1 MPFNAIPGL
10 FCAPTRG
17 VITLVFVGATATEA
31 EMFCAEMALGLS
43 VLGKV
48 STAWSGSP
56 FAVIERK
63 VLLQD
68 QVAVAVALTEGELLK
83 RLEA

>member
-1 MPFNAIPGL
+1 
-10 FCAPTRG
+10 
-17 VITLVFVGATATEA
+17 
-31 EMFCAEMALGLS
+31 